1 VNNSY
6 VTQMP
11 SAISHRTGM
20 TMPRIKIMIMQ
31 EPTLRLIAERDQLA
45 APTGGQKI
53 CNARDI

>member
-11 SAISHRTGM
+11 SAMSHRTGM

-31 EPTLRLIAERDQLA
+31 EATLRLIAERD
-45 APTGGQKI
+45 
-53 CNARDI
+53 